1 MSDHETTVNIFVHL
15 LNTQPSLFSEEDRIT
30 LMELIQNQADDIQF
44 LSNAISDWLS
54 EHDEV
59 DEVLAK
65 FEEIGTKAP
74 GDKQANTNIPK
85 YELDKKNILN
95 EIQQSS
101 SSPKDVEK
109 PTRNN

>member
-15 LNTQPSLFSEEDRIT
+15 LNTQPSLFSGEDRIT
-30 LMELIQNQADDIQF
+30 LMELIQNQADDIQS

-54 EHDEV
+54 EHLEV
-59 DEVLAK
+59 EEALVE

-85 YELDKKNILN
+85 YEIDKKNILN
-95 EIQQSS
+95 EIQQSLS
-101 SSPKDVEK
+101 SAKETKK
-109 PTRNN
+109 PT